1 MSLQLVVS
9 DAIHRKISSY
19 SSERYAAFQLAA
31 ADIAK
36 GRITGEKVHTS
47 PITKRNIFVL
57 KRPPYS
63 MYYSVDPA
71 LHDSMVIEEFLTEG
85 EEDLVMDLFAEGP
98 D

>member
-9 DAIHRKISSY
+9 DAIHRRISTF

-31 ADIAK
+31 ADISK
-36 GRITGEKVHTS
+36 GRVAGQKVHTS

-63 MYYSVDPA
+63 MYYSVDPTMPE
-71 LHDSMVIEEFLTEG
+71 SMVIEEFLTEG
-85 EEDLVMDLFAEGP
+85 EEDLVLDLFAEGP